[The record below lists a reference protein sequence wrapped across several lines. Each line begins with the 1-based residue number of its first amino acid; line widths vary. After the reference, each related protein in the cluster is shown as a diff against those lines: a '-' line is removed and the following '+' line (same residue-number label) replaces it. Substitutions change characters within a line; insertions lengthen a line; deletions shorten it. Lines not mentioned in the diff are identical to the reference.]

1 MNKRE
6 LIRAIS
12 QEVDS
17 TVSQEKITAILDA
30 AVSLVKR
37 TLEAGESVKWTGF
50 GTLTVKEIIPPRRL
64 YSPTLKKYITTKSV
78 QKIVFVE
85 PRRQK

>member
-50 GTLTVKEIIPPRRL
+50 GTLTVKEIPPRRL
-64 YSPTLKKYITTKSV
+64 YSPMLKKYITTKSV

>member
-50 GTLTVKEIIPPRRL
+50 GTLIVKEIPPRRL
-64 YSPTLKKYITTKSV
+64 YSPMLKKYITTKSV

>member
-1 MNKRE
+1 MNKPE
-6 LIRAIS
+6 LIRAIT

-50 GTLTVKEIIPPRRL
+50 GTLTVKEIPPRRL

>member
-50 GTLTVKEIIPPRRL
+50 GTLTVKEIPPRRL

>member
-50 GTLTVKEIIPPRRL
+50 GTLTVKDIPPRRL

>member
-50 GTLTVKEIIPPRRL
+50 GTLIVKEIPPRRL
-64 YSPTLKKYITTKSV
+64 YSPMLKKYITTKSV

-85 PRRQK
+85 P

>member
-50 GTLTVKEIIPPRRL
+50 GTLTVKEIPPRRL
-64 YSPTLKKYITTKSV
+64 YSPTLKKYIITKSV

>member
-50 GTLTVKEIIPPRRL
+50 GTLTVKEIPPRRL
-64 YSPTLKKYITTKSV
+64 YSPTLKKYIITKIV

>member
-50 GTLTVKEIIPPRRL
+50 GTLIVKEIPPRRL
-64 YSPTLKKYITTKSV
+64 YSPMLKKYITTKSV

-85 PRRQK
+85 PQRQK